1 MSSKRKGPW
10 PPRFA
15 TTATA
20 AECNRSDGVAVADF
34 IQSVCRITKDSYA
47 GGTGDRIVLYDWQK
61 MLLEHL
67 FARRVKDNRRRFR
80 QALIGMPRKNG
91 KSALAS
97 GIALYGLLCDVSG
110 AEVYSCAGDR
120 EQARIVFGMA
130 RRMVELDPV
139 LSDAIR
145 VYRDALEVPETGS
158 IYRVLSSEA
167 YSKEGLSPTTV
178 VFDEVHVQPS
188 SDLWDVMNLGSG
200 ARREPLILGITTA
213 GARTDSLGRDT
224 LCYRLYQHGRKV
236 CAKEIADPT
245 FFFSWWEP
253 KQGAEADHHDPNVW
267 AEANPG
273 LGTIL
278 DAEDLESTIVRTSEA
293 EFRTKRTNV
302 WVTSSESALPF
313 GAWDK
318 CANPK
323 RVVSDDQPVV
333 IFFDG
338 SWSGDSTAL
347 VAATIEDQPHLFV
360 VEVWEKE
367 EDSEWRVPIL
377 EVEDRIREAC
387 RDMVVKEVACDP
399 YRWQRSIQTLESERL
414 PMVEWPMSI
423 PRVVPAWQSFYEAIM
438 EKRLTHDGDPRLA
451 RHLENTV
458 LKRDARGVRP
468 TKESRASR
476 RHIDLAICAM
486 GAHNRAIQ
494 LNGLPTREFFG
505 AWA

>member
-1 MSSKRKGPW
+1 VSVKPRGPW
-10 PPRFA
+10 PPRYLTK
-15 TTATA
+15 TTP
-20 AECNRSDGVAVADF
+20 AERNRGDGPAVAEF
-34 IQSVCRITKDSYA
+34 IEDVCRITKDCFA
-47 GGTGDRIVLYDWQK
+47 GTVGDKIILHDWQRT
-61 MLLEHL
+61 LLENL
-67 FARRVKDNRRRFR
+67 FVRRTKDNRRRFR

-130 RRMVELDPV
+130 RRMVELDPT

-145 VYRDALEVPETGS
+145 IYRDALEVPDTGS

-167 YSKEGLSPTTV
+167 FSKEGLSPTIV
-178 VFDEVHVQPS
+178 VFDEVHVQPN
-188 SDLWDVMNLGSG
+188 DELWDVMNLGSG

-213 GARTDSLGRDT
+213 GARTDTLGRDS
-224 LCYRLYQHGRKV
+224 LCYRLYQHGKRV
-236 CAKEIADPT
+236 CSNEIADPT

-253 KQGAEADHHDPNVW
+253 KKGTEADHHDPKVW

-278 DAEDLESTIVRTSEA
+278 DIEDLESTVVRTSES

-318 CANPK
+318 CADAK
-323 RVVSDDQPVV
+323 RTVTLDTPVV
-333 IFFDG
+333 LFFDG

-347 VAATIEDQPHLFV
+347 VGATIEEQPHIFV
-360 VEVWEKE
+360 VEAWERE
-367 EDSEWRVPIL
+367 GEVEWRVPIL
-377 EVEDRIREAC
+377 EVEERIRQAC
-387 RDMVVKEVACDP
+387 RQLQVREVSCDP
-399 YRWQRSIQTLESERL
+399 YRWQRSIQTLETERL
-414 PMVEWPMSI
+414 PMAEWPMSI
-423 PRVVPAWQSFYEAIM
+423 PRVVPAWQSFYEAIVD
-438 EKRLTHDGDPRLA
+438 KRLTHDGDKRLA

-458 LKRDARGVRP
+458 LKRDGRGARP
-468 TKESRASR
+468 TKETRGSN

-486 GAHNRAIQ
+486 GAHNRAVQ
-494 LNGLPTREFFG
+494 LGGEPTREFFG